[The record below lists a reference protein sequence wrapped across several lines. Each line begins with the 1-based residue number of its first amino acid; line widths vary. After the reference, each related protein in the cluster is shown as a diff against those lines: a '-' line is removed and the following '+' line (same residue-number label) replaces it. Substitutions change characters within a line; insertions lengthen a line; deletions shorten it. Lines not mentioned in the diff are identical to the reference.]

1 MLLFSKGKHDPST
14 PTFQSALGAN
24 AATAAILETMVPN
37 DQTLDPD
44 VIDILNKCGA
54 EFMAMITSEA
64 NEIAGRQ
71 GKTIVAPEHV
81 LQALKDLEFD
91 EYHDEVEKVAKEAVK
106 KQVCHPIPTGGC
118 ALVKDG

>member
-1 MLLFSKGKHDPST
+1 MEK
-14 PTFQSALGAN
+14 
-24 AATAAILETMVPN
+24 MVPN
-37 DQTLDPD
+37 DQTLSPD
-44 VIDILNKCGA
+44 AIDILNKCAA
-54 EFMAMITSEA
+54 EFAAIIISEA
-64 NEIAGRQ
+64 NEIAGRA

-106 KQVCHPIPTGGC
+106 KQVCHPIPTGEC